1 MTPLLEAYLE
11 AFHEKVTEWDPNINH
26 QATRVAGSAASLA
39 QQANQ
44 QLADATFEHAMR
56 LLEEG
61 ELSTVSFASRICVGL
76 TQSLQEKLKL
86 ARKEAKIQRAL
97 SVFFDGEVEQ
107 VPEVPDIDE
116 ASLLSSSHWHHA
128 WQSPSIYGNK

>member
-1 MTPLLEAYLE
+1 M
-11 AFHEKVTEWDPNINH
+11 TEWDPNINH
-26 QATRVAGSAASLA
+26 QATRVAGSAVSLA
-39 QQANQ
+39 QANQ

-116 ASLLSSSHWHHA
+116 ASLPLIIPLAPCMSKPVHIW
-128 WQSPSIYGNK
+128 

>member
-1 MTPLLEAYLE
+1 MSPLLEAYLE
-11 AFHEKVTEWDPNINH
+11 AFHQKVTEWDPNINH
-26 QATRVAGSAASLA
+26 QATRAAGSAASLA
-39 QQANQ
+39 QANQ

-86 ARKEAKIQRAL
+86 ARKEAEIQRAL

-116 ASLLSSSHWHHA
+116 ASLPPIIPLAPCMAKPIHIW
-128 WQSPSIYGNK
+128 

>member
-26 QATRVAGSAASLA
+26 QATRAAGSAASLA
-39 QQANQ
+39 QANQ
-44 QLADATFEHAMR
+44 QLDATFEHAMR

-86 ARKEAKIQRAL
+86 AQKEAKIQRAL
-97 SVFFDGEVEQ
+97 SVFFGGGVEQ

-116 ASLLSSSHWHHA
+116 ASLPPIIPLAPCMAKPIHIW
-128 WQSPSIYGNK
+128 

>member
-26 QATRVAGSAASLA
+26 QATRVAGSAVSLA
-39 QQANQ
+39 QANQ

-61 ELSTVSFASRICVGL
+61 ELSTVSFASHIRVGL

-86 ARKEAKIQRAL
+86 ARREAKAQRAL
-97 SVFFDGEVEQ
+97 RVFFDGGVEQ
-107 VPEVPDIDE
+107 VPEVQGPRADIDE
-116 ASLLSSSHWHHA
+116 AS
-128 WQSPSIYGNK
+128 

>member
-1 MTPLLEAYLE
+1 VSPLLEAYLE
-11 AFHEKVTEWDPNINH
+11 AFHQKVTEWDPHINH
-26 QATRVAGSAASLA
+26 QATRAAGSAASLA
-39 QQANQ
+39 QANQ

-61 ELSTVSFASRICVGL
+61 ELSTVSFASHICVGL

-97 SVFFDGEVEQ
+97 SVFFGGGVEQ

-116 ASLLSSSHWHHA
+116 ASLPPIIPLAPCMAKPIHIW
-128 WQSPSIYGNK
+128 